1 MLIKHA
7 NLCLSFL
14 CAIKNTKMAFVA
26 TRRVLF
32 SYWKF
37 PGDDVIG
44 GDSCA
49 GGPIVFAESAA
60 HLVSIS
66 SAVARVLG
74 ALSAADAGDVLSQ
87 NALQI
92 TLTVF
97 IRALALTPSSQV
109 TWSFRAS
116 VCFYFYVLSTRKLA
130 DKVIEHE
137 NKFANTCIF
146 ESVNNLRSCEIK
158 SVLPIYKI

>member
-1 MLIKHA
+1 
-7 NLCLSFL
+7 
-14 CAIKNTKMAFVA
+14 
-26 TRRVLF
+26 
-32 SYWKF
+32 
-37 PGDDVIG
+37 
-44 GDSCA
+44 
-49 GGPIVFAESAA
+49 VFAESAA

-109 TWSFRAS
+109 T
-116 VCFYFYVLSTRKLA
+116 
-130 DKVIEHE
+130 
-137 NKFANTCIF
+137 
-146 ESVNNLRSCEIK
+146 
-158 SVLPIYKI
+158 